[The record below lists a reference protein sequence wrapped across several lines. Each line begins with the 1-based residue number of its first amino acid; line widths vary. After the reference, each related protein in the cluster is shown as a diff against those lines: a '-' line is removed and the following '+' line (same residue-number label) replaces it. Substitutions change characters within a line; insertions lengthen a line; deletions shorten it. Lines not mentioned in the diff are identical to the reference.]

1 MIEKIYA
8 TWVYVSDLERS
19 VEFYRDR
26 IGLPVKFATSDGWV
40 EFDLGKTSFA
50 ILQRPTGKGP
60 VVPQKTRIMF
70 QTDDINTDKERLL
83 EAGVVL
89 IGDIRRE
96 SYGFLLTFE
105 DPDGHWLELFE
116 PDPAYSPR

>member
-1 MIEKIYA
+1 MIQKIYA

-26 IGLPVKFATSDGWV
+26 IGLPVKFRTHDGWV
-40 EFDLGKTSFA
+40 EFDLGETSFA

-70 QTDDINTDKERLL
+70 QTHNISADKERLH
-83 EAGVVL
+83 EAGVAW
-89 IGDIRRE
+89 IGDIRRD
-96 SYGFLLTFE
+96 SYGRILTFE

-116 PDPAYSPR
+116 PDPNYRP